1 MAVKRALG
9 FTLGPI
15 VWFILLA
22 LSQSPCGLWVQW
34 PHGLSGSAERWPPA
48 SAPLSLRPGSHQEQ
62 AGVPVPSGTV
72 WRRPRGRPWTR
83 ENVCWLECVMMR
95 TGRKKSS
102 FQGFSLCRRS
112 PWAAAVVY
120 CGDPVCMRGSRRID
134 RCRWQPEVAVDGAI
148 VLICYWSETIGQNGK
163 RADE

>member
-1 MAVKRALG
+1 MPVKRALG

-22 LSQSPCGLWVQW
+22 LIQSPGGLWVQW

-62 AGVPVPSGTV
+62 AGVPVPLGTV

-95 TGRKKSS
+95 TGRKNLVFK
-102 FQGFSLCRRS
+102 GFLCVVVHPELLQSCIVETLFVCEAADTLIGADDSRRS
-112 PWAAAVVY
+112 LLTE
-120 CGDPVCMRGSRRID
+120 R
-134 RCRWQPEVAVDGAI
+134 
-148 VLICYWSETIGQNGK
+148 
-163 RADE
+163 